1 MRAADGAGGS
11 DSLCFFG
18 SVFHMKPRVV
28 ALANQKGGVGK
39 TTTVIN
45 LAAALAAYERPALM
59 IDLDPQSNCTAGLD
73 IHVSP
78 ETLTSY
84 HVLCGQATVD
94 AASVPTRFPNLSLV
108 PSSAELAGA
117 EIELVSIGNRE
128 FRLREALEGFDGPE
142 HVFVDCPPSLGLL
155 TVNALAAADGLI
167 VPIQCEYFALEGVS
181 DLIRTIEQVRHS
193 LNPALEIDGVLL
205 TMYDERTN
213 LAQQVASEVRSV
225 FGDVVF
231 QAVIPR
237 NVRLAEAPSFGLPVH
252 AYDLRCRGA
261 QAYLALGRQFLERR
275 GGARGA

>member
-1 MRAADGAGGS
+1 MMQRAGMVDERAHEFGGM
-11 DSLCFFG
+11 
-18 SVFHMKPRVV
+18 FHVKPRVV

-45 LAAALAAYERPALM
+45 LAAALAAYEHPALM

-73 IHVSP
+73 VSVGP
-78 ETLTSY
+78 DTPTAY
-84 HVLCGQATVD
+84 HVLCGQTSID
-94 AASVPTRFPNLSLV
+94 AAAVATRFPNLSLV

-117 EIELVSIGNRE
+117 EIELVDIRGRE
-128 FRLREALEGFDGPE
+128 FRLRDALDGFEGPE

-155 TVNALAAADGLI
+155 TVNALAAAQGLI

-181 DLIRTIEQVRHS
+181 DLIRTIEQVRCS
-193 LNPALEIDGVLL
+193 LNPGLEIDGVLL

-231 QAVIPR
+231 EAVIPR

-261 QAYLALGRQFLERR
+261 QAYLQLGRQFLERR
-275 GGARGA
+275 GAARGA